1 MPNTRIT
8 LQKWKD
14 HYAYAK
20 KVYIF
25 GALIAAACASL
36 IFAVTRYVPPNERA
50 VIIQMVDTYA
60 DTAKMEADVPAM
72 LASAQEYD
80 SSLEEIS
87 FLTISYV
94 GDDNYEGS
102 QVYTVQVYAGD
113 NDVYFQNEV
122 LTQRMVNEGYALALE
137 YMEGFE
143 EFEEK
148 YGQYILWQAIEKDEE
163 EEDEALDYEEHAYC
177 VDISALLGINQRGAF
192 DVRGKYALIAIN
204 SKNANTCFNVL
215 TDMFDRFIPAE
226 DAK

>member
-14 HYAYAK
+14 HYSYAK

-60 DTAKMEADVPAM
+60 DPTKMDEHIPAM
-72 LASAQEYD
+72 MAVGQEYD

-87 FLTISYV
+87 FLTISYI

-113 NDVYFQNEV
+113 NDVYLQNEV

-137 YMEGFE
+137 YMEGFD

-148 YGQYILWQAIEKDEE
+148 YGQYILWQAIKPDDEE
-163 EEDEALDYEEHAYC
+163 EEAELDLEEHAYC
-177 VDISALLGINQRGAF
+177 VDISPLLGINQLGAF

-204 SKNANTCFNVL
+204 SENANTCFRVL
-215 TDMFDRFIPAE
+215 SDMFDRFIPAE
-226 DAK
+226 DA